1 MRLDPLPI
9 DAHVDAVVDAVRRH
23 RAAVVVAPPG
33 AGKTTRLP
41 PALAVDG
48 PVLVLQ
54 PRRVAARAIARRIAE
69 ERGWTLGQEVGW
81 HVRFERRF
89 TAATRVLLATEG
101 ILTARLVDDPLIS
114 GVRTIVLDEFHERS
128 IHADLGLAL
137 ARQAWT
143 ARDDLRVVVMSATLA
158 AEPVARFLDGCPI
171 VDVPGRPHPLEI
183 AYAPGE
189 SVADAVRAVWPG
201 SRGSV
206 LCFLPGAPE
215 IRRAHGE
222 VAHAVPDVEVVD
234 LFGALTAE
242 EQDRAVRSDQSGG
255 GRRVILATNI
265 AETSL
270 TVPGVDTVVDTGLHK
285 VARYDATRALDT
297 LDTERVSQASA
308 DQRAGR
314 AARLGPGRARR
325 LWDARD
331 RLRPHGE
338 PDIARIDLAGPLLD
352 LAAWGTDPEA
362 FAWFEAPPAEAV
374 AAARRLLQRLGA
386 LDGNALTPLGRRMQ
400 ALPLPPRLAR
410 ILIEAGGARD
420 AARACAILSERQL
433 APARRE
439 ATTCDLLGSLDAWA
453 SLPPHVHQVAR
464 QIEDLAAGLAAAT
477 PRTAFGEPDLRR
489 ALFVGYADRLARRRE
504 AQGTTLV
511 LATGTGA
518 VLGRESGVRD
528 GEFLVALDVQAPTRP
543 GPPDPNALVRVASR
557 VEPEWIVPTA
567 ITVEHAFDPRSGR
580 VRAWRRERVDRLI
593 LAEHAQAPEPAAAA
607 EALAVAWLA
616 RDPDEANA
624 GWIRRVRFAGLDVD
638 LPALVR
644 QAAGGVASL
653 AEIDLGAQAPYAMAR
668 ELDRLAP
675 THLDLPSGRRA
686 ALAYEADGT
695 VTASARLQELF
706 GLAETPRVGPSGAP
720 VVLSLLAPNGRP
732 VQTTRDLRSFWDRT
746 YPEVRREL
754 RGRYPR
760 HPWPEDPWTA
770 TPTARAKPRPRS

>member
-1 MRLDPLPI
+1 MRRGPSTRWTPS
-9 DAHVDAVVDAVRRH
+9 ACPRPAPTSGPA
-23 RAAVVVAPPG
+23 APP
-33 AGKTTRLP
+33 AW
-41 PALAVDG
+41 
-48 PVLVLQ
+48 
-54 PRRVAARAIARRIAE
+54 AR
-69 ERGWTLGQEVGW
+69 
-81 HVRFERRF
+81 
-89 TAATRVLLATEG
+89 
-101 ILTARLVDDPLIS
+101 
-114 GVRTIVLDEFHERS
+114 
-128 IHADLGLAL
+128 
-137 ARQAWT
+137 
-143 ARDDLRVVVMSATLA
+143 
-158 AEPVARFLDGCPI
+158 
-171 VDVPGRPHPLEI
+171 
-183 AYAPGE
+183 
-189 SVADAVRAVWPG
+189 
-201 SRGSV
+201 
-206 LCFLPGAPE
+206 GAPAGCGTPA
-215 IRRAHGE
+215 IGC
-222 VAHAVPDVEVVD
+222 VA
-234 LFGALTAE
+234 
-242 EQDRAVRSDQSGG
+242 
-255 GRRVILATNI
+255 
-265 AETSL
+265 
-270 TVPGVDTVVDTGLHK
+270 
-285 VARYDATRALDT
+285 
-297 LDTERVSQASA
+297 
-308 DQRAGR
+308 
-314 AARLGPGRARR
+314 
-325 LWDARD
+325 
-331 RLRPHGE
+331 HGE

-386 LDGNALTPLGRRMQ
+386 LDGSALTPLGRRMQ

-464 QIEDLAAGLAAAT
+464 QIEDLAAGLASAA
-477 PRTAFGEPDLRR
+477 RRAQAFAEADLRR

-543 GPPDPNALVRVASR
+543 GDPNALVRVASR

-567 ITVEHAFDPRSGR
+567 IAVEHAFDPRTGR
-580 VRAWRRERVDRLI
+580 VRAWRRERFDRLM
-593 LAEHAQAPEPAAAA
+593 LAEHAQAPEPGRRGRGAGGGVAGAGARTRPTPAGSAASGSPAST
-607 EALAVAWLA
+607 
-616 RDPDEANA
+616 
-624 GWIRRVRFAGLDVD
+624 ID
-638 LPALVR
+638 LPGAR
-644 QAAGGVASL
+644 AAGG
-653 AEIDLGAQAPYAMAR
+653 
-668 ELDRLAP
+668 
-675 THLDLPSGRRA
+675 GRRRVA
-686 ALAYEADGT
+686 GRHRSRARRRRTRWRASSIVSRRRTWSCRAGGATALAYEADGT
-695 VTASARLQELF
+695 VSASARLQELF

>member
-1 MRLDPLPI
+1 M
-9 DAHVDAVVDAVRRH
+9 
-23 RAAVVVAPPG
+23 
-33 AGKTTRLP
+33 
-41 PALAVDG
+41 
-48 PVLVLQ
+48 
-54 PRRVAARAIARRIAE
+54 
-69 ERGWTLGQEVGW
+69 
-81 HVRFERRF
+81 
-89 TAATRVLLATEG
+89 
-101 ILTARLVDDPLIS
+101 
-114 GVRTIVLDEFHERS
+114 
-128 IHADLGLAL
+128 
-137 ARQAWT
+137 
-143 ARDDLRVVVMSATLA
+143 
-158 AEPVARFLDGCPI
+158 
-171 VDVPGRPHPLEI
+171 
-183 AYAPGE
+183 
-189 SVADAVRAVWPG
+189 
-201 SRGSV
+201 
-206 LCFLPGAPE
+206 
-215 IRRAHGE
+215 
-222 VAHAVPDVEVVD
+222 
-234 LFGALTAE
+234 
-242 EQDRAVRSDQSGG
+242 
-255 GRRVILATNI
+255 
-265 AETSL
+265 
-270 TVPGVDTVVDTGLHK
+270 
-285 VARYDATRALDT
+285 
-297 LDTERVSQASA
+297 
-308 DQRAGR
+308 
-314 AARLGPGRARR
+314 
-325 LWDARD
+325 WDARD

-386 LDGNALTPLGRRMQ
+386 LDGSALTPLGRRMQ

-464 QIEDLAAGLAAAT
+464 QFEDLAAGLSSAT
-477 PRTAFGEPDLRR
+477 PRSTFGEADLRR

-511 LATGTGA
+511 LATGMGA

-528 GEFLVALDVQAPTRP
+528 GDFLVALDVQAPTRP
-543 GPPDPNALVRVASR
+543 GDPNALVRVASR
-557 VEPEWIVPTA
+557 VELEWIVPTA
-567 ITVEHAFDPRSGR
+567 IAVEHAFDPRSGR

-593 LAEHAQAPEPAAAA
+593 LAEYAQSPEPAAAA
-607 EALAVAWLA
+607 EALAAAWLA
-616 RDPDEANA
+616 RDPDETNA

-675 THLDLPSGRRA
+675 THLELPSGRRTV
-686 ALAYEADGT
+686 LAYEADGT
-695 VTASARLQELF
+695 VSASARLQELF